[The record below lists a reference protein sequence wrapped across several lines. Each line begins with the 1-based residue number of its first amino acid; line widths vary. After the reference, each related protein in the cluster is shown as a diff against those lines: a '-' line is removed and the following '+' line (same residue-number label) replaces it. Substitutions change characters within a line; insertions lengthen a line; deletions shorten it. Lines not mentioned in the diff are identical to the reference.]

1 MKKLVP
7 FNNAHFSK
15 EIPKKINKLFN
26 SKFVQTAAG
35 FSYSKKYWFKSNVI
49 KSWQG

>member
-1 MKKLVP
+1 MKRLIP

-15 EIPKKINKLFN
+15 EIPKKINRLFK

-35 FSYSKKYWFKSNVI
+35 FNYSKKM
-49 KSWQG
+49 